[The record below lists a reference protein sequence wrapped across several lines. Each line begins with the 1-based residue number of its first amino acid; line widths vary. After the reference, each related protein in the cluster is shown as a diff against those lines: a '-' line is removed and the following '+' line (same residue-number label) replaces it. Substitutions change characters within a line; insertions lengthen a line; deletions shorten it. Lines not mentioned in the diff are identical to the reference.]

1 MAWYTTGTIAV
12 SGTTVTG
19 TGTNFLDNTQSI
31 GPGQALLIP
40 GSGTVKMY
48 EVASVQSATKLTL
61 KTTAGTIA
69 AGQAYAILSFY
80 TDSVPDFA
88 RRLAAQL
95 SYYQSQMDGWQ
106 QIMTGTG
113 SITMTAPDGTTV
125 TISSF
130 SKLTADLAAALP
142 QMGNLGTA
150 GVTDINNLG
159 PVSGGIGI
167 WDANNSASYSLP
179 NIPEAQAGVLEVL
192 VGGGFRG
199 TQRYTTR
206 YGNIYI
212 RSLTASW
219 NATSPSWGPWC
230 LSGFTYR
237 NQSSLDLNTLTNAA
251 FVGGTLTNG
260 PAAMGNATCFISSNA
275 RFDGALIFQTAQY
288 TTTGR
293 VFTRSCVSGTWTAWA
308 ESLTTNSVVAIANG
322 GTGSATPFGTAAGTF
337 AQGNDSRLN
346 TVNNKS
352 GGVITSAVNITNGGL
367 QVDNAAN
374 ITSRALRNGAS
385 GATTQGGWIQS
396 MFTGS
401 GTTAQFSTFIEEVVG
416 NTLYGVLTLGD
427 GSQFKRWIFG
437 IGGNAVA
444 SNGTWIN
451 GSDERFKTDLLVIDD
466 ALEKVKSLTGYT
478 GKRDGNIFTGL
489 IAQDLQKV
497 LPEAVS
503 SMGDYTVQ
511 SDVNDLKKGDVIP
524 DALGVAY
531 GDTVGLLVEAIK
543 ELSGIVDKQNNVI
556 TELQKRMK
564 AIDGLDA

>member
-61 KTTAGTIA
+61 KTSAGTVA

-130 SKLTADLAAALP
+130 SKLTADVAAALP
-142 QMGNLGTA
+142 QMGNLATA

-260 PAAMGNATCFISSNA
+260 PATMGNATCFISSSA

-308 ESLTTNSVVAIANG
+308 ESLTTNNGLQLSGGTMTGGITMGGSAGIDLSGSNLSTINIMSWVSTAAARASLANAGFSQPSSTVFDLPGASRTMRVICATAVVTLNAGSTGTITYPNAFPNACNAVVACNG
-322 GTGSATPFGTAAGTF
+322 DRNTTG
-337 AQGNDSRLN
+337 GN
-346 TVNNKS
+346 VNII
-352 GGVITSAVNITNGGL
+352 GTSALGGF
-367 QVDNAAN
+367 NFIAEN
-374 ITSRALRNGAS
+374 SAS
-385 GATTQGGWIQS
+385 
-396 MFTGS
+396 S
-401 GTTAQFSTFIEEVVG
+401 GVRINYIAVG
-416 NTLYGVLTLGD
+416 Y
-427 GSQFKRWIFG
+427 
-437 IGGNAVA
+437 
-444 SNGTWIN
+444 
-451 GSDERFKTDLLVIDD
+451 
-466 ALEKVKSLTGYT
+466 
-478 GKRDGNIFTGL
+478 
-489 IAQDLQKV
+489 
-497 LPEAVS
+497 
-503 SMGDYTVQ
+503 
-511 SDVNDLKKGDVIP
+511 
-524 DALGVAY
+524 
-531 GDTVGLLVEAIK
+531 
-543 ELSGIVDKQNNVI
+543 
-556 TELQKRMK
+556 
-564 AIDGLDA
+564 